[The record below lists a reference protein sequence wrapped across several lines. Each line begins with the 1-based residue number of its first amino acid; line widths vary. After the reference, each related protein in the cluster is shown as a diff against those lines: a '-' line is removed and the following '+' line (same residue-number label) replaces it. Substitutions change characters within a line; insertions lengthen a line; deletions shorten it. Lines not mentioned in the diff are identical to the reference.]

1 MGRTLLFWI
10 AAATGTATLVTV
22 GLSSDLF
29 GRATPG
35 PTRMQADS
43 NQVAVVGGDTL
54 RLAGRVVRLAGVEA
68 PSRGDTCSG
77 GSDCGGA
84 ATSALAD
91 LVRDRGVQCQ
101 LSGHDQLGRPFG
113 ECEANGVDLSRAI
126 VASGWARARQ
136 DRPALADL
144 ELRARQEGAGLWADS
159 VPR

>member
-1 MGRTLLFWI
+1 MGRALLLWT
-10 AAATGTATLVTV
+10 AAATGTAALAMV

-35 PTRMQADS
+35 PTRVQADS
-43 NQVAVVGGDTL
+43 GQVAVVGGDTL

-68 PSRGDTCSG
+68 PSRGDTCRG
-77 GSDCGGA
+77 GADCGGA
-84 ATSALAD
+84 ATSALAG
-91 LVRDRGVQCQ
+91 LVQDRRVRCQ
-101 LSGHDQLGRPFG
+101 LSGHDNLGRPFG

-144 ELRARQEGAGLWADS
+144 ELRARQNGAGLWAGA
-159 VPR
+159 VAR